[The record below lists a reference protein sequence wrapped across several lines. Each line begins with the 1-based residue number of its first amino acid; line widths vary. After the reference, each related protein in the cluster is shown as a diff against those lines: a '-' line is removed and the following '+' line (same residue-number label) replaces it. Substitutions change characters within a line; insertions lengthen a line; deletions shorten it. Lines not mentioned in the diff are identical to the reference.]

1 MNAEQQ
7 KLEDALQTVLDAI
20 TRWDSQLTIYGKEG
34 GYGKGI
40 WLGRKLLTVPQ
51 AAEALLASHKNSP

>member
-1 MNAEQQ
+1 MNEQQ
-7 KLEDALQTVLDAI
+7 KLENALQTVLDAI

-40 WLGRKLLTVPQ
+40 WMGRKLLTVSQ
-51 AAEALLASHKNSP
+51 AAESLLTDRKNSP